1 MATHNLPFMFV
12 LFLFLFNTI
21 SATMPT
27 DESPTHFVLVHGAS
41 HGGWCWFK
49 IRALLENAGFKV
61 SCPDLRSA
69 GIDPADANTLST
81 FQEYTQPLHDL
92 LASLPHAEKVILV
105 GHSFGGFSITDAIDN
120 FPEKIQ
126 AAVYVAAAMLRNSW
140 PFEKNI
146 KNEQEAPDALSIFNS
161 NLECF
166 FKKEGSLLPTSCI
179 FRKELQRELLY
190 NLSPLE
196 DSTLAGMLLR
206 PSPFRSFIN
215 APFPSNLKNV
225 PRVYVKTLQDNLLK
239 PRRQDLMVQLWRPSQ
254 VYTIDSDH
262 SAMLSKPFELFD
274 ILVSVAANFTST
286 SNILLPLS

>member
-146 KNEQEAPDALSIFNS
+146 KNVRTCWLILFILNFSIF
-161 NLECF
+161 
-166 FKKEGSLLPTSCI
+166 LL
-179 FRKELQRELLY
+179 
-190 NLSPLE
+190 
-196 DSTLAGMLLR
+196 
-206 PSPFRSFIN
+206 
-215 APFPSNLKNV
+215 
-225 PRVYVKTLQDNLLK
+225 
-239 PRRQDLMVQLWRPSQ
+239 
-254 VYTIDSDH
+254 
-262 SAMLSKPFELFD
+262 
-274 ILVSVAANFTST
+274 
-286 SNILLPLS
+286 